1 MNKIYS
7 EYMPPP
13 EPPEKLWLNIDYSK
27 INFKDMNHVKFIYAS
42 IPETYDTLN
51 EMYKVYQKN
60 KDSYLKITGNYQA
73 NVSPPKIMKKAKGN

>member
-27 INFKDMNHVKFIYAS
+27 INFKDMNHVKFIY
-42 IPETYDTLN
+42 
-51 EMYKVYQKN
+51 MQVFQK
-60 KDSYLKITGNYQA
+60 LTTH
-73 NVSPPKIMKKAKGN
+73 